1 MSALSATLRRCVGGA
16 LNKSDLSV
24 LQSAPVT
31 AFNDA
36 VDALLGANDAEL
48 ESLLRV
54 RAAVASD
61 AELKPLH
68 RRLGVAMATSFEEP
82 RLELRRVTTRSV
94 SGDVLARVMRSSAT
108 LYAIA
113 NEREASTRFDG
124 EFKRAFGLFHRA
136 IAWPLVVVEVS
147 LVNCFADRLAPLVRA
162 DAAWHADPTS
172 HAILYS
178 IISQEAAAL
187 TELNVGR
194 TLVRSVLNAVQPG
207 VLRNRV
213 VVRLDDAD
221 RRRLDQ
227 IKVVSTLSPV
237 NAFERFMQQQQQQ
250 QQQQQL
256 SRSDALSRYI
266 LRAPLDQRCPVS
278 KFHLG
283 NGARVERLLLDGN
296 DLVTPTRPM
305 VNYRYIASEMDSNA
319 FNFEFN
325 GIVATALKR

>member
-1 MSALSATLRRCVGGA
+1 M
-16 LNKSDLSV
+16 NKVDLTA
-24 LQSAPVT
+24 LQSAT
-31 AFNDA
+31 APALNDA
-36 VDALLGANDAEL
+36 VDSVLGRDDAEL
-48 ESLLRV
+48 ESLLRL

-61 AELKPLH
+61 SSMKPLH
-68 RRLGVAMATSFEEP
+68 RRLGVAMSTSFDEP
-82 RLELRRVTTRSV
+82 RLVLRRVTTRSV

-108 LYAIA
+108 LYGIKSEA
-113 NEREASTRFDG
+113 EASTRFDG

-147 LVNCFADRLAPLVRA
+147 LVNRFADRLAPLVRA
-162 DAAWHADPTS
+162 ESTWHAEPTT

-207 VLRNRV
+207 TLRNRV
-213 VVRLDDAD
+213 NVQLDAD
-221 RRRLDQ
+221 ARRHLDQ

-237 NAFERFMQQQQQQ
+237 NGFDRFLQTAPAT
-250 QQQQQL
+250 L
-256 SRSDALSRYI
+256 SRIDALKRYI
-266 LRAPLDQRCPVS
+266 LNAPNEQRCPVS

-283 NGARVERLLLDGN
+283 NGARVERLLPDGN
-296 DLVTPTRPM
+296 DLNDSTRPM
-305 VNYRYIASEMDSNA
+305 VNYRYIASDMDSNA

-325 GIVATALKR
+325 GIVAQVSN

>member
-1 MSALSATLRRCVGGA
+1 MASTLSVTLRRCLSGA
-16 LNKSDLSV
+16 VNKIDLTA
-24 LQSAPVT
+24 LQTASAP
-31 AFNDA
+31 ALNDA
-36 VDALLGANDAEL
+36 VDSVLGRDDAEL
-48 ESLLRV
+48 ESLLRL

-61 AELKPLH
+61 SAMKPLH
-68 RRLGVAMATSFEEP
+68 RRLGVALSTSFEEP
-82 RLELRRVTTRSV
+82 RLELRRVTTRNV
-94 SGDVLARVMRSSAT
+94 SGDVLARVMQSSAT
-108 LYAIA
+108 LYGIKSEA
-113 NEREASTRFDG
+113 EASTRFDG
-124 EFKRAFGLFHRA
+124 EFKRAFGLFHRT

-162 DAAWHADPTS
+162 ESTWHAEPTT

-207 VLRNRV
+207 SLRNRV
-213 VVRLDDAD
+213 NVQLDDDA
-221 RRRLDQ
+221 RHHLNQ

-237 NAFERFMQQQQQQ
+237 NGFDRFLQTAPAT
-250 QQQQQL
+250 L
-256 SRSDALSRYI
+256 SRIDALKRYI
-266 LRAPLDQRCPVS
+266 LNAPSDQRCPVS

-283 NGARVERLLLDGN
+283 NGARVERLLPDGN
-296 DLVTPTRPM
+296 DLNGPTSTRPM

-325 GIVATALKR
+325 GIVAHECN